1 MGTMLQKVEIPAP
14 GQSDFGSCRVTLQN
28 QIAEWDLHYAVLV
41 QPYGTAEAYVNHT
54 ITDQRADYVE
64 WSWAVWN
71 GSDWV
76 SPPRKLGFSMVIVDI
91 YQA

>member
-1 MGTMLQKVEIPAP
+1 MRLAQ
-14 GQSDFGSCRVTLQN
+14 L
-28 QIAEWDLHYAVLV
+28 
-41 QPYGTAEAYVNHT
+41 YGTADAYVNH